1 MDQKPLDPERVGREQ
16 KAAADRVGAF
26 SDAVIAVIITIMV
39 LELKPPQEATF
50 SALLP
55 LWPTAISYSVS
66 YLFVAIIWLNH
77 HHLLRFIGHPTP
89 TLIWVNFA
97 HLFCISLIPFATTWV
112 ARTEL
117 ASVPVA
123 AYAAIF
129 VCVNIAYLV
138 FERQALDQADV
149 TQIPQSARR
158 IVRGRSLATLAI
170 FVAAM
175 LVALVAPRVGFAL
188 ICCALLSYLRPEVP
202 SLKF

>member
-1 MDQKPLDPERVGREQ
+1 MDHKPVDPEQVTRER
-16 KAAADRVGAF
+16 KVAADRVGAF

-39 LELKPPQEATF
+39 LELKPPQEPTF

-66 YLFVAIIWLNH
+66 YLFIAIIWLNH
-77 HHLLRFIGHPTP
+77 HHLLRFVGHT
-89 TLIWVNFA
+89 TAALIWVNFA

-117 ASVPVA
+117 ALAPVA

-129 VCVNIAYLV
+129 VCVNIAYRE
-138 FERQALDQADV
+138 FERQALNQADT

-158 IVRGRSLATLAI
+158 IVRRRSLATLVI

-175 LVALVAPRVGFAL
+175 LVALVAPRTGFAL

-202 SLKF
+202 FLRF

>member
-1 MDQKPLDPERVGREQ
+1 MDQNPLDSEQVTREQ
-16 KAAADRVGAF
+16 KTTADRVGAF

-66 YLFVAIIWLNH
+66 YLFIAIIWLNH
-77 HHLLRFIGHPTP
+77 HHLLRFIHHTTP
-89 TLIWVNFA
+89 ALIWVNFA

-117 ASVPVA
+117 ASAPVA
-123 AYAAIF
+123 AYAAVF
-129 VCVNIAYLV
+129 VCVNIAYRV
-138 FERQALDQADV
+138 FERQALHQADT
-149 TQIPQSARR
+149 TQILPSARR

-188 ICCALLSYLRPEVP
+188 ICCALLSYLRPEAP
-202 SLKF
+202 SLRF

>member
-1 MDQKPLDPERVGREQ
+1 MDQKPVDPAQAAREQ
-16 KAAADRVGAF
+16 KATVDRLCAF

-39 LELKPPQEATF
+39 LELKPPEEATF

-55 LWPTAISYSVS
+55 LWPTAISYCVS
-66 YLFVAIIWLNH
+66 YLFIAIIWLNH
-77 HHLLRFIGHPTP
+77 HHLLRFVGHTTP
-89 TLIWVNFA
+89 ALIWVNFA

-117 ASVPVA
+117 ASAPVA
-123 AYAAIF
+123 AYAAVF

-138 FERQALDQADV
+138 FERLALNQADI

-158 IVRGRSLATLAI
+158 IIRGRSLATLAI

-175 LVALVAPRVGFAL
+175 LSALVAPRVGFAL
-188 ICCALLSYLRPEVP
+188 ICCALLSYLRPEAP

>member
-1 MDQKPLDPERVGREQ
+1 MDQKPLDPEQDRREQ
-16 KAAADRVGAF
+16 KVAADRVGAF

-66 YLFVAIIWLNH
+66 YLFIAIIWLNH
-77 HHLLRFIGHPTP
+77 HHLLRFISHTTP
-89 TLIWVNFA
+89 ALIWVNFA

-112 ARTEL
+112 ARTDL

-123 AYAAIF
+123 VYAAIF
-129 VCVNIAYLV
+129 ACVNVAYLV
-138 FERQALDQADV
+138 FERQALNQAD
-149 TQIPQSARR
+149 TAQIPQSTRR

-170 FVAAM
+170 FVVAM

-202 SLKF
+202 SLRF

>member
-1 MDQKPLDPERVGREQ
+1 MDQKPPDPEQVTREQ
-16 KAAADRVGAF
+16 KAAADRIGAF
-26 SDAVIAVIITIMV
+26 PDAVIAVIITIMV
-39 LELKPPQEATF
+39 LELKSPQEATF

-66 YLFVAIIWLNH
+66 YLFIAIIWLNH
-77 HHLLRFIGHPTP
+77 HHLLRFIGHTTP
-89 TLIWVNFA
+89 ALIWVNFA

-117 ASVPVA
+117 ASAPVA

-129 VCVNIAYLV
+129 VCVNIAYRV
-138 FERQALDQADV
+138 FERQALNQADT

-175 LVALVAPRVGFAL
+175 LVALVAPRMGFAL
-188 ICCALLSYLRPEVP
+188 ICCALLSYLRPEAP
-202 SLKF
+202 SLRF

>member
-1 MDQKPLDPERVGREQ
+1 MAQNPSDPERVAREQ
-16 KAAADRVGAF
+16 KATADRLGAF

-66 YLFVAIIWLNH
+66 YVFIAIIWLNH
-77 HHLLRFIGHPTP
+77 HHLLRFVGHTTP
-89 TLIWVNFA
+89 ALIWVNFA

-117 ASVPVA
+117 ASAPVA

-129 VCVNIAYLV
+129 VCVNIAYRV
-138 FERQALDQADV
+138 FERQVLYQADV
-149 TQIPQSARR
+149 TQIPQSTRSV
-158 IVRGRSLATLAI
+158 VRGRSLATLVI

-175 LVALVAPRVGFAL
+175 LVALVAPRIGFAL
-188 ICCALLSYLRPEVP
+188 ICCALLLYLRPEAP
-202 SLKF
+202 SLKL